1 MSELAVNLSSFGES
15 RGPRHVARRSRPV
28 GGSPRKKSSALFSEE
43 TFLQMLC
50 LERKRAE
57 RSRKPFLLL
66 LLDVRKLVEESQEK
80 AIHSKI
86 AGALSASMRETD
98 IRGWYEENSVL
109 GVIYSEISPNKGE
122 ARNAILTKVIAAL
135 RSCLEPKQFHAI
147 HLSYEV
153 FPEDWDQENP
163 WQASDS
169 KVYPDLVDHS
179 VRNRF
184 SRWIKRTVDI
194 LGSLL
199 ALILFSPLFLIIAV
213 VIKLTSK
220 GPVLFRQERIGRYGT
235 PFTFLKFR
243 SMHAANDDQIHKD
256 YVKRFIAGRVETS
269 ESEQGQQ
276 VVYKITQDPR
286 VTWVGR
292 ILRGTSFD
300 EIPQFLNVLRGDM
313 SLVGPRPPVPY
324 EVESYDVW
332 HRRRILEAKP
342 GITGL
347 WQVSGRS
354 QTSFDDMVRL
364 DLQYVR
370 KWSLWLDIKI
380 LLQTPTAVFSGKGA
394 Y

>member
-1 MSELAVNLSSFGES
+1 MSELAANIPLAEG
-15 RGPRHVARRSRPV
+15 RGPRQVSRRRRSV
-28 GGSPRKKSSALFSEE
+28 GSSQRKPNSVLVSEE
-43 TFLQMLC
+43 TFLHMLC

-66 LLDVRKLVEESQEK
+66 LLETGKLVEGPRNKE
-80 AIHSKI
+80 ILSKI
-86 AGALSASMRETD
+86 VSALSASMRDTD
-98 IRGWYEENSVL
+98 IRGWYEENAVL
-109 GVIYSEISPNKGE
+109 GVIFSEISTNKGE

-135 RSCLEPKQFHAI
+135 RSRLEPKQFHQI

-169 KVYPDLVDHS
+169 KVYPDLIDHS
-179 VRNRF
+179 VAHKLPRV
-184 SRWIKRTVDI
+184 IKRTVDI
-194 LGSLL
+194 LGSLV
-199 ALILFSPLFLIIAV
+199 ALILLSPLFLLIAA
-213 VIKLTSK
+213 VIKLTSQ
-220 GPVLFRQERIGRYGT
+220 GPVFFRQERIGRYGT

-243 SMHAANDDQIHKD
+243 SMHATSNDQIHKE
-256 YVKRFIAGRVETS
+256 YVKRFIAGQVVAS
-269 ESEQGQQ
+269 ESEQGQKI
-276 VVYKITQDPR
+276 VYKITQDPR
-286 VTWVGR
+286 ITWVGR
-292 ILRGTSFD
+292 ILRGMSFD
-300 EIPQFLNVLRGDM
+300 EIPQFLNVLRGEM
-313 SLVGPRPPVPY
+313 SLVGPRPPVAY
-324 EVESYDVW
+324 EVESYDIW

>member
-1 MSELAVNLSSFGES
+1 MSELAANIPSFAEG
-15 RGPRHVARRSRPV
+15 RGPRQVARRSRSV
-28 GGSPRKKSSALFSEE
+28 GAQRKPHSILVPEE
-43 TFLQMLC
+43 TFLHMLC

-66 LLDVRKLVEESQEK
+66 LLETGKLVDGSQGAE
-80 AIHSKI
+80 ILSKI
-86 AGALSASMRETD
+86 VSALSASMRETD
-98 IRGWYEENSVL
+98 IRGWYEDNSVL
-109 GVIYSEISPNKGE
+109 GVIYSEISTNKGE
-122 ARNAILTKVIAAL
+122 ARNAILTKVIASL
-135 RSCLEPKQFHAI
+135 RAGLEPKQFHQI

-169 KVYPDLVDHS
+169 KVYPDLIDHS
-179 VRNRF
+179 RA
-184 SRWIKRTVDI
+184 SRLSRVIKRTVDI

-213 VIKLTSK
+213 FIKLTSK
-220 GPVLFRQERIGRYGT
+220 GPVLFRQERIGQYGA

-243 SMHAANDDQIHKD
+243 SMHAASNDQIHKE
-256 YVKRFIAGRVETS
+256 YVKRFIAGQVEAS
-269 ESEQGQQ
+269 ESEQGQKI
-276 VVYKITQDPR
+276 VYKITQDPR

-300 EIPQFLNVLRGDM
+300 EIPQFLNVLRGEM

>member
-1 MSELAVNLSSFGES
+1 
-15 RGPRHVARRSRPV
+15 
-28 GGSPRKKSSALFSEE
+28 
-43 TFLQMLC
+43 MLC

-66 LLDVRKLVEESQEK
+66 LLETGKLVEGPRNKE
-80 AIHSKI
+80 ILSKI
-86 AGALSASMRETD
+86 VSALSASMRDTD
-98 IRGWYEENSVL
+98 IRGWYEENAVL
-109 GVIYSEISPNKGE
+109 GVIFSEISTNKGE

-135 RSCLEPKQFHAI
+135 RSRLEPKQFHQI

-169 KVYPDLVDHS
+169 KVYPDLIDHS
-179 VRNRF
+179 VAHKLPRV
-184 SRWIKRTVDI
+184 IKRTVDI
-194 LGSLL
+194 LGSLV
-199 ALILFSPLFLIIAV
+199 ALILLSPLFLLIAA
-213 VIKLTSK
+213 VIKLTSQ
-220 GPVLFRQERIGRYGT
+220 GPVFFRQERIGRYGT

-243 SMHAANDDQIHKD
+243 SMHATSNDQIHKE
-256 YVKRFIAGRVETS
+256 YVKRFIAGQVVAS
-269 ESEQGQQ
+269 ESEQGQKI
-276 VVYKITQDPR
+276 VYKITQDPR
-286 VTWVGR
+286 ITWVGR
-292 ILRGTSFD
+292 ILRGMSFD
-300 EIPQFLNVLRGDM
+300 EIPQFLNVLRGEM
-313 SLVGPRPPVPY
+313 SLVGPRPPVAY
-324 EVESYDVW
+324 EVESYDIW